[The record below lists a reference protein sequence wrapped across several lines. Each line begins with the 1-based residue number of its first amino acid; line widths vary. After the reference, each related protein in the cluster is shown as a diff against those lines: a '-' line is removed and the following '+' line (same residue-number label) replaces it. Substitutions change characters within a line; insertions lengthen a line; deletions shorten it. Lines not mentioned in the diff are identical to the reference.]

1 MGNSDTRTKKS
12 SRLELTITH
21 SPLAFIYRLFVP
33 TVTINGTKERRPW
46 GIHTIELSP
55 CDYDISVSYPWIFS
69 KECGKNSVHISL
81 GAGDTRKVKYRA
93 RLIRYLPGKITVT

>member
-1 MGNSDTRTKKS
+1 MGNNDTRTKNS
-12 SRLELTITH
+12 SWVELTIAH

-55 CDYDISVSYPWIFS
+55 GDYDISVSYPWILS

-93 RLIRYLPGKITVT
+93 GFIRYLPGTITVT

>member
-1 MGNSDTRTKKS
+1 MVNSDAGTKKS
-12 SRLELTITH
+12 SRVELTITH

-46 GIHTIELSP
+46 GVHTIELSP
-55 CDYDISVSYPWIFS
+55 GDYDISVSYPWILS
-69 KECGKNSVHISL
+69 KECGKSSVHISL

-93 RLIRYLPGKITVT
+93 GFIRYLPGDIIVT

>member
-46 GIHTIELSP
+46 GIHTIKLSP